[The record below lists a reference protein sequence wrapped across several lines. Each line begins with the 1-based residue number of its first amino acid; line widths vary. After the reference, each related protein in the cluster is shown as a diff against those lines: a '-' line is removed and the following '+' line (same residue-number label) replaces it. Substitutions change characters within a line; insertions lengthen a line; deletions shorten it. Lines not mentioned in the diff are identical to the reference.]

1 MTNST
6 NKLSFKPNKIYTF
19 FTLFYAYFVLALFD
33 TAKGN
38 FIPFFINDF
47 SINNSTVGIILSIN
61 QLGSVFGAFLAG
73 NASQKYGQKFTFII
87 GTTICSI
94 VGLSALFL
102 NNAIMLCIFFFV
114 FNFGRTFLCI
124 SVDSLVPM
132 NAIGYEVLFINLT
145 HFMFGLGS
153 FAGQKVYGN
162 LLFNNVS
169 WKLIYFV
176 LGFMFILCMIFVLFL
191 KVPKN
196 RYVLDNKAYNKKD
209 LYKNPLLIFFMI
221 GFALNVASESVMIVW
236 FINYM
241 SSTYS
246 LSAIETAKYS
256 SLFFIAFSLGRLVGG
271 FILQKI
277 GEKIGLKIS
286 MGMVILCIIVGLILK
301 QNGLYIL
308 SIGGFFLSITYPTLV
323 VLINSTF
330 KELSSLA
337 MGIVHTFTSLVG
349 IATTT
354 LIGFLNDFLGS
365 YTTFYLGAVFMAVA
379 LSMLIVIDKK
389 LSLESK

>member
-87 GTTICSI
+87 GTAICSV

-153 FAGQKVYGN
+153 FAGQEVYGN

-169 WKLIYFV
+169 WKSIYFV

-196 RYVLDNKAYNKKD
+196 RYVLDNKTYNKKD

-271 FILQKI
+271 FILQKT

-286 MGMVILCIIVGLILK
+286 MAMVILCIIVGLILK

>member
-6 NKLSFKPNKIYTF
+6 KKLSFKPDKIYTF

-73 NASQKYGQKFTFII
+73 HASQRYGQKFTFII
-87 GTTICSI
+87 GTAICSI

-102 NNAIMLCIFFFV
+102 NNTIMLCIFFFV

-153 FAGQKVYGN
+153 FAGQEVYGN

-176 LGFMFILCMIFVLFL
+176 LGFMFVLCMIFVLFL

-196 RYVLDNKAYNKKD
+196 RYVLDNKSYNKKD

-221 GFALNVASESVMIVW
+221 GFALNVAAESVMIVW

-277 GEKIGLKIS
+277 GEKIGLKIC
-286 MGMVILCIIVGLILK
+286 MGMVMLCIIVGLLLK

-337 MGIVHTFTSLVG
+337 MGIIHTFTSLVG

-354 LIGFLNDFLGS
+354 LIGFLNDLLGS

-379 LSMLIVIDKK
+379 LSMLIVIDRK
-389 LSLESK
+389 LSLENK

>member
-6 NKLSFKPNKIYTF
+6 KKLSFNPNKIYTF

-87 GTTICSI
+87 GTAICSI

-102 NNAIMLCIFFFV
+102 NNTIMLCIFFFV

-153 FAGQKVYGN
+153 FAGQEVYGN
-162 LLFNNVS
+162 LLYNNVS

-221 GFALNVASESVMIVW
+221 GFALNVAAESVMIVW

-277 GEKIGLKIS
+277 GEKIGLKIC
-286 MGMVILCIIVGLILK
+286 MGMVIICIIVGLILK

-337 MGIVHTFTSLVG
+337 MGIIHTFTSLVG

-354 LIGFLNDFLGS
+354 IIGFLNDLLGS

-379 LSMLIVIDKK
+379 LSMLIVIDRK
-389 LSLESK
+389 LSLENK

>member
-1 MTNST
+1 
-6 NKLSFKPNKIYTF
+6 
-19 FTLFYAYFVLALFD
+19 
-33 TAKGN
+33 
-38 FIPFFINDF
+38 
-47 SINNSTVGIILSIN
+47 
-61 QLGSVFGAFLAG
+61 
-73 NASQKYGQKFTFII
+73 
-87 GTTICSI
+87 
-94 VGLSALFL
+94 
-102 NNAIMLCIFFFV
+102 MLCIFFFV

-153 FAGQKVYGN
+153 FAGQEVYGN
-162 LLFNNVS
+162 LLYNNVS

-221 GFALNVASESVMIVW
+221 GFALNVAAESVMIVW

-256 SLFFIAFSLGRLVGG
+256 SLFFIAFSLGRLDGG

-277 GEKIGLKIS
+277 GEKIGLKIC
-286 MGMVILCIIVGLILK
+286 MGMVIICIIVGLILK

-337 MGIVHTFTSLVG
+337 MGIIHTFTSLVG

-354 LIGFLNDFLGS
+354 IIGFLNDLLGS

-379 LSMLIVIDKK
+379 LSMLIVIDRK